1 MKFDENRWKA
11 VKMREMPLCK
21 LTYKQDGATHLCL
34 QPVSSAQCLFSIF
47 SVRRH
52 RHRRIIMP
60 HQVGRALTAPSS
72 VCLGMWMSS
81 GPFLQE
87 DISNLAGQSF
97 SPGRC
102 MCACLLGVMG
112 QEDEVEEQPEEEE
125 EEEKEEE
132 EEEGEGEEDEEEE
145 GKLYIQTPDRPLCGC
160 YW

>member
-1 MKFDENRWKA
+1 
-11 VKMREMPLCK
+11 
-21 LTYKQDGATHLCL
+21 
-34 QPVSSAQCLFSIF
+34 
-47 SVRRH
+47 
-52 RHRRIIMP
+52 MP

-81 GPFLQE
+81 GPF
-87 DISNLAGQSF
+87 LAGQSF

-132 EEEGEGEEDEEEE
+132 EEEEGEGEEDEEEE
-145 GKLYIQTPDRPLCGC
+145 GKLYIQTHDRPLCGC